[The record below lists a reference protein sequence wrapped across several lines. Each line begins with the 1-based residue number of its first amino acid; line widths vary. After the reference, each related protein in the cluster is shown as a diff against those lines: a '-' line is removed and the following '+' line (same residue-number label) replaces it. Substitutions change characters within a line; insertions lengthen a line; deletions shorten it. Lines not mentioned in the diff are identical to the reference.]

1 MLRNGN
7 LLPVY
12 PLMDEVNIERFGG
25 CDTSEK
31 LIEAIRARDESAVS
45 TYIDE
50 NPSGELLVAGILYVS
65 HETPYSHSIPSST
78 LELVKK
84 HTTPSSLIGTIMSFW
99 KERPST
105 GTVLVMKY
113 VDLEV
118 ISLLD
123 VITWLLEQDSW
134 VKKSWGWE
142 IIQICSDK
150 VNSPKKSEVKPP
162 TEGENVIQ
170 DDSEKEKAEEKTAE
184 DSMQV
189 DTNAAINGAGKSARR
204 ELFEKIVTGMGSC
217 YERQGGQDQY
227 WVKEWFAMVVRKFS
241 EDVAGME
248 GTGWVAEMITNAEE
262 YRRCLV

>member
-1 MLRNGN
+1 MSDCRVGDLN
-7 LLPVY
+7 LEDGAPKKVFLKETIEKEVRLSYLERIQRTLPEEYFSVF
-12 PLMDEVNIERFGG
+12 PEKPDVEEWKSIAGIFPMDEVNVERFGG
-25 CDTSEK
+25 DDASEK

-105 GTVLVMKY
+105 GIVLVMKY

-134 VKKSWGWE
+134 MKKSWGWE
-142 IIQICSDK
+142 IIQICS
-150 VNSPKKSEVKPP
+150 
-162 TEGENVIQ
+162 
-170 DDSEKEKAEEKTAE
+170 EK
-184 DSMQV
+184 
-189 DTNAAINGAGKSARR
+189 
-204 ELFEKIVTGMGSC
+204 
-217 YERQGGQDQY
+217 
-227 WVKEWFAMVVRKFS
+227 
-241 EDVAGME
+241 
-248 GTGWVAEMITNAEE
+248 
-262 YRRCLV
+262 